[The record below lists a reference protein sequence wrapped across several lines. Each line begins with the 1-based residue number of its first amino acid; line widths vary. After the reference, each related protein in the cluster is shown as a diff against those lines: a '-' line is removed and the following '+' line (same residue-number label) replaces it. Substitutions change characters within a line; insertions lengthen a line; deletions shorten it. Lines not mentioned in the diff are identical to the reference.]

1 MKCLFS
7 CLHAPN
13 VTSLILQNILSVR
26 VASVKDRKKATPAN
40 FEDSSKAN
48 IGPPSTVTIT
58 TQVRSQSNIDAI
70 ASTIHIL
77 LAHRSSLNGNH
88 HVAKVASDNF
98 MTIKKMVKGP
108 PRLFS

>member
-40 FEDSSKAN
+40 LKGSSKAN
-48 IGPPSTVTIT
+48 IGAPSTVTIT
-58 TQVRSQSNIDAI
+58 TQVRSQSNIEVI
-70 ASTIHIL
+70 ASTIHM
-77 LAHRSSLNGNH
+77 
-88 HVAKVASDNF
+88 F
-98 MTIKKMVKGP
+98 
-108 PRLFS
+108 FFE